1 MKICPDC
8 SLQYCIFLRKHS
20 DRPAGSPCL
29 VRCIGRC
36 PHQNSSSIEV
46 DIEPGKGGDYRHM
59 TKADSG
65 TADRIRERRGLVLS
79 SGC

>member
-1 MKICPDC
+1 MKSVLIAPC
-8 SLQYCIFLRKHS
+8 SIAFSSGSTAINL
-20 DRPAGSPCL
+20 PGSPCL
-29 VRCIGRC
+29 VRCIGQC

-46 DIEPGKGGDYRHM
+46 DIEPGKGGDRRHM